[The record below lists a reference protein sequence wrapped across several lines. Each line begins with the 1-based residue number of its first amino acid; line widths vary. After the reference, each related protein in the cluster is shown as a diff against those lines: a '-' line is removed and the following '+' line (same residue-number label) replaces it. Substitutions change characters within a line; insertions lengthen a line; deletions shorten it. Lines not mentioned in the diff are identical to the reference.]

1 MNLRYYICKCNQNY
15 GGNKCEK
22 DLRLCSSFQCL
33 NDGICVNKI
42 NETIYDFECNCSFPY
57 SGRRCEIK
65 QNLCLNK
72 QCSKQGICKMN
83 KTEANCFCFKG
94 YSGLNC
100 EIVSVEMQA
109 NKRNIQII
117 VAISITLFVC
127 FVILIICLDILGCHI
142 KNKKVKEA
150 FKPKKTTKLNA
161 ER

>member
-1 MNLRYYICKCNQNY
+1 
-15 GGNKCEK
+15 
-22 DLRLCSSFQCL
+22 
-33 NDGICVNKI
+33 
-42 NETIYDFECNCSFPY
+42 
-57 SGRRCEIK
+57 
-65 QNLCLNK
+65 
-72 QCSKQGICKMN
+72 MN

-127 FVILIICLDILGCHI
+127 FVILIICLDILGYHI
-142 KNKKVKEA
+142 KNKEA